1 VIGYWWQSSCENGN
15 WLAGK
20 TSRVFQM
27 IKREGSGPQ
36 SSVEEENFSVRTKSY
51 SPRSEYPV
59 SEDLGDSDEF

>member
-1 VIGYWWQSSCENGN
+1 
-15 WLAGK
+15 
-20 TSRVFQM
+20 M

-36 SSVEEENFSVRTKSY
+36 SSVEEENLSVRTKSY